1 MANVLTKTINFYIM
15 FDKILGKIAHKM
27 DYLVAKKDRAV
38 FGVKVVKEKIV
49 VAILRTE
56 RMNMPIKMDLTA
68 TNGVIL
74 SKKKASIVL
83 ETNPPKHVNSVI
95 LAGLLKGTEPTT
107 KKTTMTKIEMI
118 WKNNHK
124 TR

>member
-1 MANVLTKTINFYIM
+1 MT
-15 FDKILGKIAHKM
+15 FDKILGKMAHKM
-27 DYLVAKKDRAV
+27 DYLVARKDRAT
-38 FGVKVVKEKIV
+38 FGVKVVKEEIV
-49 VAILRTE
+49 VVILRTE
-56 RMNMPIKMDLTA
+56 RMNMPKKMDLTA
-68 TNGVIL
+68 TKGVIL
-74 SKKKASIVL
+74 SRKKTTIVL
-83 ETNPPKHVNSVI
+83 QTNPPKHVDSVI

>member
-1 MANVLTKTINFYIM
+1 M

-56 RMNMPIKMDLTA
+56 KMNMPIKMDLTA

-74 SKKKASIVL
+74 SKKKATIVL

-107 KKTTMTKIEMI
+107 KTTTMTKIEMI

>member
-1 MANVLTKTINFYIM
+1 M

-38 FGVKVVKEKIV
+38 FGVKVLKEKIV

-56 RMNMPIKMDLTA
+56 KMNMPIKMDLTA

-74 SKKKASIVL
+74 SKKKARIVL
-83 ETNPPKHVNSVI
+83 ETNPPKHVNPVI

-107 KKTTMTKIEMI
+107 KTTTMTKIGMTL
-118 WKNNHK
+118 KNNYK
-124 TR
+124 AR